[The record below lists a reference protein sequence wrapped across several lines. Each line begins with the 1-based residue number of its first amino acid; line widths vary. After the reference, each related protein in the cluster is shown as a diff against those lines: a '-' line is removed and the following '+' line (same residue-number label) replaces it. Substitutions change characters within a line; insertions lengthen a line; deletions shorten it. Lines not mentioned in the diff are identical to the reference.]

1 MKNIIYRVKDKKGK
15 YQQSYSASLPDSYSW
30 AKSCAELTNGQ
41 VYEDKLNDFGLTESS
56 IKIFPKNTDENK
68 KD

>member
-30 AKSCAELTNGQ
+30 AKSCADLTRGE
-41 VYEDKLNDFGLTESS
+41 VYEDKLNDCGLTESS
-56 IKIFPKNTDENK
+56 VKIYPKKSNGNK
-68 KD
+68 

>member
-30 AKSCAELTNGQ
+30 AKSCAELTRGE

-56 IKIFPKNTDENK
+56 VKIYPKKRDENQ
-68 KD
+68 

>member
-30 AKSCAELTNGQ
+30 AKSCAELTKGE
-41 VYEDKLNDFGLTESS
+41 VYEDTLNNLGITESS
-56 IKIFPKNTDENK
+56 IKVYPKKSNENR
-68 KD
+68 